1 MTRVVFY
8 KDGDSYY
15 GFHEFGHAGLDEV
28 GKDIVCAAISAMTM
42 LIINTIEVVWAS
54 DVKYEIDDETTD
66 ITVTAKE
73 AIPEYA
79 ETGEKQFAIS
89 GLFYSYYLQLCDMM
103 EDYYDYLDV
112 DVEEKPYDLE

>member
-1 MTRVVFY
+1 MTKVVFY

-15 GFHEFGHAGLDEV
+15 GFHEFGHAGLDDA

-73 AIPEYA
+73 AIADYA
-79 ETGEKQFAIS
+79 ETPEKQFAIS

-112 DVEEKPYDLE
+112 EVEERPYDLN